1 MYSERKFCGYL
12 KFLRIYILDIPDPPG
27 KPLVMGFT
35 SRSVNLSW
43 APPISAHNSPISHY
57 LIHVREGE
65 DGRWT
70 NEMTEDGEVN
80 NDVSET
86 NDNKTRYTVV
96 ELKPFT
102 TYSFRVVAVNAMG
115 RSKPSRVSYY
125 MLTLREGEYYS
136 ARIQKYC
143 AVK

>member
-1 MYSERKFCGYL
+1 METLLLLLFQREKTLQRIFQNL
-12 KFLRIYILDIPDPPG
+12 KFRIYILDIPDPPG

-43 APPISAHNSPISHY
+43 APPLSAHNSPISHY

-70 NEMTEDGEVN
+70 NEDDEVN
-80 NDVSET
+80 NVSET
-86 NDNKTRYTVV
+86 SDNKTMFSVV

-115 RSKPSRVSYY
+115 RSKPSKVSYY
-125 MLTLREGEYYS
+125 MLTLREGKNN
-136 ARIQKYC
+136 A
-143 AVK
+143 